1 MKKNGGILMIR
12 FLTKLILPQRAD
24 PADPAVRARV
34 GKRSGILGILANVL
48 LFAGKLVIGTV
59 SGSVSITAD
68 AMNNLSDATSSIV
81 TIVGFRLAERPA
93 DENHPYGHARFE
105 YLSGLA
111 VAAMIVVIGFEL
123 AKTSFDKI
131 LHPEPVMFSGALVAV
146 LLLSIGVKLILAAV
160 NGSLGRAIDSTALLA
175 TAADSRNDCIATG
188 AVLLSAVFAH
198 LTSINVDGYA
208 GLAVALFILYS
219 GANTAKE
226 TISPLLG
233 EAADPELQ
241 RTIVAAL
248 RSNDKVLGY
257 HDLMVHDYGP
267 GQRFASVH
275 VEMDMREDVLTCH
288 TIIDDIERQVLDSHG
303 IHLVIHYDPVVT
315 DDEEL
320 NRMRTSVDKVLKSI
334 DPRISIH
341 DFRMVRGDTHTNL
354 IFDMILPYDLDDQRQ
369 QIKRQLDAA
378 INLGDTQY
386 YTVIT
391 FDTGG
396 FNDEML
402 WEKGSGT
409 SL

>member
-1 MKKNGGILMIR
+1 MLE
-12 FLTKLILPQRAD
+12 FLTNRILPPDAD
-24 PADPAVRARV
+24 PNDMIVRSKV
-34 GKRSGILGILANVL
+34 GKRSGILGIFANLL
-48 LFAGKLVIGTV
+48 LFASKIAVGTI

-68 AMNNLSDATSSIV
+68 AMNNLSDASSSIV
-81 TIVGFRLAERPA
+81 TLVGFKLAERPA

-131 LHPEPVMFSGALVAV
+131 LHPEQVLFSGALVVV

-160 NGSLGRAIDSTALLA
+160 NGKLGKTIDSTTLLA
-175 TAADSRNDCIATG
+175 TATDSRNDCITTA

-198 LTSINVDGYA
+198 LTQINVDGYA
-208 GLAVALFILYS
+208 GFAVALFILYS
-219 GANTAKE
+219 GAIMAKD

-241 RTIVAAL
+241 RAIITAL
-248 RSNDKVLGY
+248 RSHEKILGF

-275 VEMDMREDVLTCH
+275 AEMDMREDPLLCH
-288 TIIDDIERQVLDSHG
+288 TIIDDVERYVLDQYG
-303 IHLVIHYDPVVT
+303 IHLVIHYDPIVT
-315 DDEEL
+315 NDEEL
-320 NRMRTSVDKVLKSI
+320 NRMRESVDKVLKSI
-334 DPRISIH
+334 DERISIH

-354 IFDMILPYDLDDQRQ
+354 IFDMIIPYELSDSRQ
-369 QIKRQLDAA
+369 QIKRQLDTA
-378 INLGDTQY
+378 INLTDTKY

-391 FDTGG
+391 FDTCG
-396 FNDEML
+396 FNGEDI
-402 WEKGSGT
+402 WET
-409 SL
+409 CN